1 MKNFTKT
8 FISTMLLAF
17 LILTLPV
24 FSMYSNA
31 STQVK
36 EDKNIVETAKSDGR
50 FNTLVEALN
59 KANLVNTLEGKGN
72 FTVFAPTDDAF
83 KKLPD
88 GTVEN
93 LLKTENKDALKDIL
107 LYHVSKDNLSSADI
121 LKLDGKKI
129 TLLNGK
135 TANISVKNGAVFIN
149 NAKIIITDIPASNG
163 IIHVIDAV
171 LIPEK

>member
-1 MKNFTKT
+1 MKNFTKI
-8 FISTMLLAF
+8 FVSTILLAF
-17 LILTLPV
+17 LISILPA

-59 KANLVNTLEGKGN
+59 KANLVNTLEGKGP

-83 KKLPD
+83 KKLPA
-88 GTVEN
+88 GTLEN
-93 LLKTENKDALKDIL
+93 LLKPENKDTLNDIL
-107 LYHVSKDNLSSADI
+107 LYHVTKGNLSSAKI
-121 LKLDGKKI
+121 LKSDGKKL

-135 TANISVKNGAVFIN
+135 TANIILKNGDIFIN
-149 NAKIIITDIPASNG
+149 DAKIIITDIQTSNG

-171 LIPEK
+171 LIPQ